1 MKEQTVNTQAQGDYP
16 ELSAAIKF
24 VQDYDAS
31 VWKNPGDR
39 HVADMVC
46 ATIIADLQRRIARLP
61 QRPLQGDYPVLP
73 EPWAKNGYAGIVYYT
88 ADQMRAYVDA
98 DRAARSGQVSD
109 EPVGEMAGHLEVGFA
124 ARVPIIRWK
133 DGYWPAVGTKLYT
146 RPGPSKEVV
155 EALEKCVQGLEHL
168 DKLCCEWEPYC
179 STGDERE
186 RWVQAREAATL
197 ARAAL
202 RSLGGEQK

>member
-16 ELSAAIKF
+16 ELTAAIKF

-61 QRPLQGDYPVLP
+61 PRSPQGDYPVLP

-88 ADQMRAYVDA
+88 ADQMRAYVEA

-109 EPVGEMAGHLEVGFA
+109 EPVATPVGEVVGMHKVGFKEMPTIYWTGGE
-124 ARVPIIRWK
+124 VPE
-133 DGYWPAVGTKLYT
+133 VGTKLYT

-155 EALEKCVQGLEHL
+155 EALRHL
-168 DKLCCEWEPYC
+168 D
-179 STGDERE
+179 
-186 RWVQAREAATL
+186 AAMDVRDGMADRMIHIHN

>member
-1 MKEQTVNTQAQGDYP
+1 MTTAPPHQAQGDYP

-61 QRPLQGDYPVLP
+61 PRSPQGDYPVLP
-73 EPWAKNGYAGIVYYT
+73 EPVYFRVGKSTHAYFT
-88 ADQMRAYVDA
+88 ISDLRAYVDA

-155 EALEKCVQGLEHL
+155 EALEKCVHGLDHL
-168 DKLCCEWEPYC
+168 DRLCREWEPDYA
-179 STGDERE
+179 SGDDRAK
-186 RWVQAREAATL
+186 WVHARDAANL